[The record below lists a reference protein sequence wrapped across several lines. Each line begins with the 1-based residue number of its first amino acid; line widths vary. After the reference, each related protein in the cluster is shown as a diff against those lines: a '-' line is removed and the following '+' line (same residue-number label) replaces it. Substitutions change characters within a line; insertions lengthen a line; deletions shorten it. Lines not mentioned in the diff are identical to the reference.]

1 MIIAVD
7 GPAASGKGTLARA
20 LAQHFGLA
28 YLDTG
33 SLYRAVA
40 VRLLREAS
48 PSVDEQTATQAATS
62 ISAQDLEDPGLRL
75 EQTGELASQVAAM
88 PGVRA
93 SLLDY
98 QRQFAA
104 HPPGGQPGAV
114 MDGRDIGTVVLPD
127 ADKKLFITASA
138 EVRAHRRFTELSAAG
153 DPTSEADV
161 LAAMGDRDL
170 RDEQRA
176 QSPLVPAPDAYL
188 LDTTE
193 LDIDAAFLA
202 AKAYIIGPGR

>member
-40 VRLLREAS
+40 VRLLRESGPS
-48 PSVDEQTATQAATS
+48 PDERAATLAAES
-62 ISAQDLEDPGLRL
+62 ISAQDREDPGLRS
-75 EQTGELASQVAAM
+75 EQTGDLASKVAAM
-88 PGVRA
+88 AGVRA
-93 SLLDY
+93 SLLNY
-98 QRQFAA
+98 QRQFAI
-104 HPPGGQPGAV
+104 HPPGGAPGAV
-114 MDGRDIGTVVLPD
+114 MDGRDIGTVVLPE

-138 EVRAHRRFTELSAAG
+138 EVRAHRRFLELSAAG
-153 DPTSEADV
+153 EAPTEADV
-161 LAAMGDRDL
+161 LAAMKDRDL

-176 QSPLVPAPDAYL
+176 QSPLVPAQDAYL